1 MGYEI
6 LKTAIFSSVII
17 LIGLLLGFL
26 LLKVQEN

>member
-1 MGYEI
+1 MEYEI
-6 LKTAIFSSVII
+6 LKAAVFSSVII

>member
-1 MGYEI
+1 MEYEI
-6 LKTAIFSSVII
+6 LKTAVFSSVII

>member
-6 LKTAIFSSVII
+6 LKTAIFSSMII